1 MIKPSRVLE
10 IGTFT
15 GFSALCLA
23 KGLAQD
29 GVFNFFLTQHDSRMT
44 ENTNSE
50 RHSVLAYNSMKLLNN
65 FCAVGSWFSL
75 FAAYFFAKPVKQ
87 NIFDL

>member
-1 MIKPSRVLE
+1 
-10 IGTFT
+10 
-15 GFSALCLA
+15 
-23 KGLAQD
+23 
-29 GVFNFFLTQHDSRMT
+29 MT